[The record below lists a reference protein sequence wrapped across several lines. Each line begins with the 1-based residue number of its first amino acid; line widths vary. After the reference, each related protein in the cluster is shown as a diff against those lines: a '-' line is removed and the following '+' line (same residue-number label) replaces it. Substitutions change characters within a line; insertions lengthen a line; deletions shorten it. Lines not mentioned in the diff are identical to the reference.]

1 MNPQTICS
9 RCGTA
14 SRAVAALVPPLAKPA
29 PVKIGMLG
37 VGLKMHFF
45 WAEAE

>member
-1 MNPQTICS
+1 MNPKNIFS

-14 SRAVAALVPPLAKPA
+14 SKAVTALVPPLAKPA

-37 VGLKMHFF
+37 VGLKMHFV